1 MDLTYRET
9 WALAHGLLIGG
20 PFLLAFAGAI
30 VALTGLRADYLT
42 ADGIRDRVLQLRI
55 GTTVMAG
62 MAWTIVLIG
71 TWVLLPWYGAD
82 TPDSPRSL
90 LLSDPDTQR
99 WHTFAD
105 VWKTHIA
112 FMSPILATSAAAL
125 VAYYGPDLAR
135 DRSTRNIVLALIL
148 AAFAV
153 ASIAALIGALVTRA
167 APLR

>member
-42 ADGIRDRVLQLRI
+42 AAGIRDRVLQLRI

-82 TPDSPRSL
+82 SPDSPRSL

-148 AAFAV
+148 GAFAV
-153 ASIAALIGALVTRA
+153 ASLAALIGALVTRA